1 MKRTFEFLAIIGL
14 AAYFGNVINIGFTYS
29 IAWKRMDPI
38 AFMQGFEETFLL
50 LLPTVAVTLLPGL
63 IGVIVSMSLTKE
75 HPSARKAWKMALYA
89 TLLSIAITSIYHL
102 PVNLELI
109 AQSYTAEEVSS
120 KLNTWVALHWVRIVL
135 ALVASIFAIQG
146 FQKSLEE

>member
-1 MKRTFEFLAIIGL
+1 
-14 AAYFGNVINIGFTYS
+14 
-29 IAWKRMDPI
+29 
-38 AFMQGFEETFLL
+38 
-50 LLPTVAVTLLPGL
+50 
-63 IGVIVSMSLTKE
+63 MSLTKE